1 MRWARSRISSLNF
14 LGAGTISTF
23 PWDQSLH
30 HIRGASNRRSPEFV
44 VTHSTPIDQRR
55 HPPERATFFPVTHLD
70 RRILDAWAATA
81 DWHAPNPAAAP
92 DGVTAAEHAIGRRL
106 PQAFRELYL
115 VHDGGGWLGHNLNL
129 LPLDDGNEA
138 GEGSVTRAAAAFR
151 RWDWPVPDEVVVIG
165 NNGAGDI
172 FGLWLPKVE
181 ERPLVVTI
189 GAIFEPGCMG
199 IAGQDLNAFLRART
213 AYHLLLPADD
223 TMTAG
228 LDALDVP
235 VELRSQDPDDTMFT
249 QMLNWASP
257 TVPPSL
263 MDAYEAD
270 LLQPTCIESPRG
282 SEANLSVAR

>member
-1 MRWARSRISSLNF
+1 MPGS
-14 LGAGTISTF
+14 
-23 PWDQSLH
+23 
-30 HIRGASNRRSPEFV
+30 GASPGG
-44 VTHSTPIDQRR
+44 TAPIDERR
-55 HPPERATFFPVTHLD
+55 HPPERATFCPVTHLD

-92 DGVTAAEHAIGRRL
+92 DDVTAAEHVIGRRL

-129 LPLDDGNEA
+129 LPLDDGNEES
-138 GEGSVTRAAAAFR
+138 EGSVTGAAAAFR
-151 RWDWPVPDEVVVIG
+151 RFGWPVPDEVVVIG
-165 NNGAGDI
+165 DDGASDI

-213 AYHLLLPADD
+213 AYYLLLPDD
-223 TMTAG
+223 TMSAG

-235 VELRSQDPDDTMFT
+235 VELRAPDPDDTTWT
-249 QMLNWASP
+249 QINEWASP
-257 TVPPSL
+257 TVPPSS
-263 MDAYEAD
+263 MDAYDARLTPAD
-270 LLQPTCIESPRG
+270 LHRIASK
-282 SEANLSVAR
+282 V